1 MEQSLPGPALQP
13 CVPVA
18 ELQHKGPNLLLTRL
32 RLRPTHAPAPAAAAA
47 AAILRCRGLPSRT
60 LSSPFS
66 DPEASQRLSGLM
78 ASLTTPVVCPFMVC
92 THALARMSHTLTLQ
106 SMDPEASSLPK
117 GLYCTTRQ
125 LLRCWD
131 SERSTGGGGGKGRWE
146 SEQRGQEGRRGCSQ
160 RGAGSEER
168 VRGAGACSAS
178 AAATAAGTTA
188 AYATWGCDHRV
199 GTMQQACGGAPVSI
213 LLGLAAVAAA
223 SPL

>member
-131 SERSTGGGGGKGRWE
+131 SERSTGGGGGGARADGRA
-146 SEQRGQEGRRGCSQ
+146 SSGGRRGGGVAAREEQ
-160 RGAGSEER
+160 AARSESGER
-168 VRGAGACSAS
+168 VPVL
-178 AAATAAGTTA
+178 
-188 AYATWGCDHRV
+188 H
-199 GTMQQACGGAPVSI
+199 QPLLLLLAP
-213 LLGLAAVAAA
+213 LLHMPHGDAITV
-223 SPL
+223 